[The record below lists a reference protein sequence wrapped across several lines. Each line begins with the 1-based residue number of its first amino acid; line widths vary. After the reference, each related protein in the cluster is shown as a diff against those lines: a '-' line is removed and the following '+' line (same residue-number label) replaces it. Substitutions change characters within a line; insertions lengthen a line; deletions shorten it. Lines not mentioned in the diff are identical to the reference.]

1 MGTALL
7 IVQGVLAVAFIVAVS
22 LKVLK
27 SHDVLKANPKMAWA
41 NDFSNGFVKFIGAAE
56 WAAVLGLVLPGL
68 TGIALIL
75 TPLAA
80 VGLVGIMLGAAAT
93 HVRRSEIPAVVPT
106 MVLAALAAFVAYG
119 RFVIVPV

>member
-1 MGTALL
+1 MGTALS
-7 IVQGVLAVAFIVAVS
+7 IVQGVLAVAFIGAGS
-22 LKVLK
+22 MKVLK
-27 SHDVLKANPKMAWA
+27 SHDVLKADPKMAWA
-41 NDFSNGFVKFIGAAE
+41 NDFSSGFVKFIGAAE

-68 TGIALIL
+68 TGIAPIL

-119 RFVIVPV
+119 RLVVVPV